1 MKTIDQFV
9 KEKKQS
15 LLTLG
20 SNASVL
26 DALQLMAKHDVGAIL
41 VIDDKKLLGIFSERD
56 YARKVIL
63 KGKTSTNTK
72 IKEIMT
78 SKVKCVRLKNTI
90 DECMSIMT
98 KNHIRHLPIL
108 SESNVVGI
116 ISIGDVV
123 KEKISD
129 QQFIINQ
136 LEQYIMN

>member
-1 MKTIDQFV
+1 
-9 KEKKQS
+9 
-15 LLTLG
+15 
-20 SNASVL
+20 
-26 DALQLMAKHDVGAIL
+26 
-41 VIDDKKLLGIFSERD
+41 
-56 YARKVIL
+56 
-63 KGKTSTNTK
+63 
-72 IKEIMT
+72 MT

-108 SESNVVGI
+108 SESNVIGI